1 MDVYERNVKTA
12 NILKKCR
19 GTSISIMMIIIF
31 KNDSNNEK
39 GNHNNNYG
47 NNYTN
52 NHLK

>member
-12 NILKKCR
+12 NILKKYR

-31 KNDSNNEK
+31 KNNSNNEK